1 MKPVKRKNRLF
12 FWIKSPR
19 RGERLNETRFTDRAQ
34 TALRLA
40 QEASAE
46 LGHGYVGSEHLLL
59 GLAREGK
66 GVAAT
71 VLKGAGL
78 EGDAIRG
85 AIARLVGVGAPGGL
99 PSQGL
104 TPRCKK
110 IIELALNEAA
120 RLGHRYVGTEHLLM
134 GILREGDGVA
144 VRVLAGAGAEP
155 RKLYGDVVAAMG
167 GEAQP
172 PFRMPGGSGKP
183 RSERDYPTGD
193 SKLLEQFSRDLTRLA
208 AGGMLDPVVGRDKE
222 IARVIQILSR
232 RQKNNPAL
240 IGEPGV
246 GKTAV
251 AEGLARRMV
260 AGEVPED
267 LQRKRLLSLDLS
279 SMVAGTKYRGEF
291 EERVKNIL
299 SEVRRSGD
307 IILFIDELHTI
318 VGAGSAEGAI
328 DAANIIKPALGRG
341 EIQVVGATTTD
352 EYRKYIEKDAA
363 LERRFQP
370 VMVEEPD
377 AGTALAILRGLR
389 DRYEAH
395 HRLRITDEALE
406 AAVTLSSRYISDR
419 RLPDKAI
426 DLMDEAASR
435 VRMDRLATP
444 PDLRELED
452 KVERTRQEKEL
463 AIRSQEFEKAAM
475 LRDAEG
481 DFRRE
486 LEKQKAAFHSGQN
499 AGLVSAEDVAAVVS
513 SWTGIPVT
521 TLTET
526 ESQRLLRLEEELH
539 RRVVGQEEAVNAVA
553 RAIRRGRV
561 GLKEPGRPT
570 GSFLFLGPT
579 GVGKTELC
587 KALAQAMFG
596 SEEALLRFD
605 MSEYMEKH
613 TVSRLIGSPPGYVG
627 HEEGGQLTE
636 KIRRRPYAVVLFD
649 EIEKAHADVW
659 GILLQIMEDGQVTDA
674 QGRKAD
680 FRNTVIVMTSN
691 VGAAKI
697 TAKGAKLGFALS
709 EKKPGETR
717 PQEELRAAVLEDLKK
732 VFRPEFLNRL
742 DETIVFTQLSRS
754 EIRAIAHRMLEGVAE
769 RMAALGIS
777 LKVTPAAVDALADAG
792 FDPDYGARP
801 LRRAIRSRVEDRAA
815 ELLLSGE
822 AAPGS
827 ALEVDAGADGLV
839 LSPIVLPATTKETG
853 DLS

>member
-12 FWIKSPR
+12 FWIKRPR

-78 EGDAIRG
+78 ESDAIRG

-352 EYRKYIEKDAA
+352 EYRKYI
-363 LERRFQP
+363 
-370 VMVEEPD
+370 
-377 AGTALAILRGLR
+377 
-389 DRYEAH
+389 
-395 HRLRITDEALE
+395 
-406 AAVTLSSRYISDR
+406 
-419 RLPDKAI
+419 
-426 DLMDEAASR
+426 
-435 VRMDRLATP
+435 
-444 PDLRELED
+444 
-452 KVERTRQEKEL
+452 
-463 AIRSQEFEKAAM
+463 
-475 LRDAEG
+475 
-481 DFRRE
+481 
-486 LEKQKAAFHSGQN
+486 
-499 AGLVSAEDVAAVVS
+499 
-513 SWTGIPVT
+513 
-521 TLTET
+521 
-526 ESQRLLRLEEELH
+526 
-539 RRVVGQEEAVNAVA
+539 
-553 RAIRRGRV
+553 
-561 GLKEPGRPT
+561 
-570 GSFLFLGPT
+570 
-579 GVGKTELC
+579 
-587 KALAQAMFG
+587 
-596 SEEALLRFD
+596 
-605 MSEYMEKH
+605 
-613 TVSRLIGSPPGYVG
+613 
-627 HEEGGQLTE
+627 
-636 KIRRRPYAVVLFD
+636 
-649 EIEKAHADVW
+649 
-659 GILLQIMEDGQVTDA
+659 
-674 QGRKAD
+674 
-680 FRNTVIVMTSN
+680 
-691 VGAAKI
+691 
-697 TAKGAKLGFALS
+697 
-709 EKKPGETR
+709 
-717 PQEELRAAVLEDLKK
+717 
-732 VFRPEFLNRL
+732 
-742 DETIVFTQLSRS
+742 
-754 EIRAIAHRMLEGVAE
+754 
-769 RMAALGIS
+769 
-777 LKVTPAAVDALADAG
+777 
-792 FDPDYGARP
+792 
-801 LRRAIRSRVEDRAA
+801 
-815 ELLLSGE
+815 
-822 AAPGS
+822 
-827 ALEVDAGADGLV
+827 
-839 LSPIVLPATTKETG
+839 
-853 DLS
+853 